1 MKYFTYT
8 LKAVGV
14 GEAAGPD
21 VLLPE
26 DSKLGYQMSGNP
38 YIYYGAA
45 DINDLTFLKE
55 YEALEITKAE
65 FDTVYSSSIL
75 PFPPV

>member
-8 LKAVGV
+8 LKSVGV

-26 DSKLGYQMSGNP
+26 SSQLGYQVIGNP

-45 DINDLTFLKE
+45 DIEDLVFLKE
-55 YEALEITKAE
+55 YEALEITKEE